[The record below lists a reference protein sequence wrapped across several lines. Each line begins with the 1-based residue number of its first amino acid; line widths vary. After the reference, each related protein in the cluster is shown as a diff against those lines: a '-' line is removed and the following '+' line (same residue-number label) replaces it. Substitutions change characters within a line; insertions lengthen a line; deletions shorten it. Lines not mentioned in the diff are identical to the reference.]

1 MPEKVDLLIKNGI
14 VVTMDSK
21 RHIFLDGAVAISGNK
36 IIYVGDTEDVTNRYS
51 GEKVIDAKNK
61 VVMPGLICSH
71 AHTHGQAVMGMPYNV
86 KEHDFYSELAKWW
99 WPNLEDQLTK
109 EDVHRISRYSLGMMA
124 KFGVTTVLDVME
136 APKHLPGILDAEAE
150 AYLDIGMRGVLAFEA
165 TERISKD
172 NGKLGIQ
179 ENVNFI
185 KKWNSKENS
194 LLRGMMCVHTVF
206 SCSPEMLKE
215 VREIADELKS
225 GITLH
230 VEESMYEVE
239 YSKKHF
245 GKLPFEHLR
254 DIGFLGPDVL
264 AAQVVNISDKE
275 IDILKEHNVKVAHN
289 PMSNMEFGV
298 GVSPVPKML
307 KKGITVGLGNDGVE
321 TMDMFEVMRF
331 TYIVHK
337 GVNKDTTLIPPMQ
350 ALEMVTIENAKAI
363 GWADKI
369 GSIEIGKYA
378 DIIILDLNGIT
389 PVNKEDIYY
398 LIVILGKGG
407 KVTHTI
413 VNGKIIAENQRLV
426 TFNEEK
432 MIKEAYN
439 ATVDIWK
446 RDGFL

>member
-1 MPEKVDLLIKNGI
+1 MTEKVDLLIKNGI

-21 RHIFLDGAVAISGNK
+21 RRIFLDGAVAVSGNK
-36 IIYVGDTEDVTNRYS
+36 IVYVGETREVTSRYS

-86 KEHDFYSELAKWW
+86 EEHDFYSELAKWW

-150 AYLDIGMRGVLAFEA
+150 AYLDIGMRGLLAFEA
-165 TERISKD
+165 TERISKE
-172 NGKLGIQ
+172 NGKLGIK
-179 ENVNFI
+179 ENADFI
-185 KKWNSKENS
+185 KKWNTKEDS

-215 VREIADELKS
+215 VREVADELKS

-275 IDILKEHNVKVAHN
+275 INILREHNVKVAHN

-298 GVSPVPKML
+298 GVSPVPKMVRE
-307 KKGITVGLGNDGVE
+307 GITVGLGNDGVE

-337 GVNKDTTLIPPMQ
+337 GVNKDTTLVPPMQ
-350 ALEMVTIENAKAI
+350 ALEMATIENAKAI
-363 GWADKI
+363 GWDDKI
-369 GSIEIGKYA
+369 GSIETGKYA
-378 DIIILDLNGIT
+378 DITILDLKGIT
-389 PVNKEDIYY
+389 PVNKEDVYY

-413 VNGKIIAENQRLV
+413 VNGKIIAENQKLL
-426 TFNEEK
+426 TFDEEK
-432 MIKEAYN
+432 MIKDAYN
-439 ATVDIWK
+439 ATADIWK